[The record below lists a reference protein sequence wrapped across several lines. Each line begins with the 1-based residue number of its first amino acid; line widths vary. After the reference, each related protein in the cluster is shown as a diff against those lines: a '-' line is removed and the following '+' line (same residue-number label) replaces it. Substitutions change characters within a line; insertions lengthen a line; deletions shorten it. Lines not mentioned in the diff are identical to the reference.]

1 MGTFSFLLAL
11 FLAWIASVLIG
22 GQVLEMEMSYPFFE
36 YLFVYIFT
44 IFATTSVY
52 YLNLRGE
59 WKNPPISF
67 MKAI

>member
-1 MGTFSFLLAL
+1 
-11 FLAWIASVLIG
+11 
-22 GQVLEMEMSYPFFE
+22 MSYPFFE

-59 WKNPPISF
+59 WKNPPVSF